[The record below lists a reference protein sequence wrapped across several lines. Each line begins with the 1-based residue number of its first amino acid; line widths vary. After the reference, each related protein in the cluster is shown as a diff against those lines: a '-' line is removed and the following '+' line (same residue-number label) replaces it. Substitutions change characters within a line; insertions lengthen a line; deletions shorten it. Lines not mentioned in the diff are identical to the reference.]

1 MYRGREGHWGGHTH
15 FLEKQHFCNSFYHLT
30 SDMVHMYDLK
40 SCQSF
45 DLEIPKKVK
54 SKQGELYIFFFK
66 EWSPN
71 IHSIVV
77 RFFPPRNY
85 VMAESWGAYMTDRSE
100 V

>member
-54 SKQGELYIFFFK
+54 SKQGELHIFFQRV
-66 EWSPN
+66 ESEYTQ
-71 IHSIVV
+71 HSCAV
-77 RFFPPRNY
+77 FST
-85 VMAESWGAYMTDRSE
+85 A
-100 V
+100 